1 MSEQVGIRAL
11 QQNASQ
17 VVARATAGHRVEITD
32 HGRPV
37 AQLIPIGLSTLETL
51 TLAGLARP
59 AAVLLRDLPEPL
71 DNDNEISLGE
81 ILAEIRKEER

>member
-1 MSEQVGIRAL
+1 M
-11 QQNASQ
+11 
-17 VVARATAGHRVEITD
+17 
-32 HGRPV
+32 
-37 AQLIPIGLSTLETL
+37 LSTLETL

>member
-1 MSEQVGIRAL
+1 MRHRWSLEQL
-11 QQNASQ
+11 
-17 VVARATAGHRVEITD
+17 
-32 HGRPV
+32 PV
-37 AQLIPIGLSTLETL
+37 TVLSTLETL

-81 ILAEIRKEER
+81 ILAEIRKDER

>member
-17 VVARATAGHRVEITD
+17 VVARVTAGHRVEITD

-37 AQLIPIGLSTLETL
+37 AQLIPIG
-51 TLAGLARP
+51 
-59 AAVLLRDLPEPL
+59 
-71 DNDNEISLGE
+71 
-81 ILAEIRKEER
+81 